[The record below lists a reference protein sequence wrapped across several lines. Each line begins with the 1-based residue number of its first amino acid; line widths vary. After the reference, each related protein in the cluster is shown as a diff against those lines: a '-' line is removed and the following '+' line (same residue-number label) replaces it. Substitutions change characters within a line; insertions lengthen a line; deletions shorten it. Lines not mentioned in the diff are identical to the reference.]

1 MLEKWFHLK
10 EYQTNVKTEIIAGIT
25 TFLSA
30 GYILAVVPTML
41 KAAGMNQNAVF
52 ITTALITAVASICM
66 GLLANFP
73 LILGPGLGT
82 AALFAFTVVPELGS
96 WQAGM
101 ATIFLS
107 GIIFVVIS
115 LTGLR
120 KVIINA
126 IPNQLKYAISVGIG
140 CFIAFIGLKN
150 AGLVVAHDSNFVALG
165 EFKSPSVLLAACGI
179 LITLI
184 LLARNTPLAIFWGMM
199 ATVVLG
205 FVMGC
210 FGIKGMPAL
219 PHSWHLSCDFS
230 NMGGFIE
237 GFKTLGQSIPN
248 ALLIVFS
255 FLFIDF
261 FDTAGTLTATVTR
274 LKECSG
280 DYNRQVD
287 RALLVDSSA
296 TVVGSSM
303 GVSSIT
309 TLVESASGI
318 EVGGRTGLTAIV
330 SGVLFA
336 LATFISPIIQSLI
349 TPAVT
354 APALVAVGLLMCRD
368 LVNISWDDFIAAA
381 SCMITVLCM
390 ILSFSI
396 SNGIAIGFLTYTVM
410 MIATKKAKQL
420 HPMVYILDILF
431 IAYFYFIN

>member
-10 EYQTNVKTEIIAGIT
+10 DYQTNVKTEVVAGIT

-41 KAAGMNQNAVF
+41 SAAGMNQNAVF
-52 ITTALITAVASICM
+52 ITTALITAVASIGM

-82 AALFAFTVVPELGS
+82 AALFSFTVVPELGS

-107 GIIFVVIS
+107 GLIFVAIS

-126 IPNQLKYAISVGIG
+126 IPEQLKYAISVGIG

-150 AGLVVAHDSNFVALG
+150 AGSVVAHNSNFVALG
-165 EFKSPSVLLAACGI
+165 EFKSPSVLLAAIGI
-179 LITLI
+179 VITLV
-184 LLARNTPLAIFWGMM
+184 LLARHTPLAIFWGMM
-199 ATVVLG
+199 ATVIIG

-210 FGIKGMPAL
+210 FGVKGMPAL
-219 PHSWHLSCDFS
+219 PQTWHVTFDLS
-230 NMGGFIE
+230 NMGGFAE
-237 GFKTLGQSIPN
+237 GFKTLGQSIPQ

-280 DYNRQVD
+280 DYHRQVD
-287 RALLVDSSA
+287 RALFVDSSA

-336 LATFISPIIQSLI
+336 LATFISPFIQALI

-368 LVNISWDDFIAAA
+368 LVNISWDDFVAAA

-390 ILSFSI
+390 VLSFSI

-410 MIATKKAKQL
+410 MIATNKAKQL
-420 HPMVYILDILF
+420 HPMIYFLDVLF